1 MSNRKPIAATAQM
14 VHLTAFEIARG
25 PVPDMNRQ
33 TSIGA
38 GLHQRGV
45 GDLGLACGES
55 TRCWP
60 GRGCS
65 EASSDRNITDQVRL
79 AKIIIGRYRTSEVTA
94 KSRELWTGNTFW
106 DHSPS

>member
-1 MSNRKPIAATAQM
+1 MSKRKPIAATAQI

-45 GDLGLACGES
+45 GDLGLAFGEN
-55 TRCWP
+55 TCVCP
-60 GRGCS
+60 I
-65 EASSDRNITDQVRL
+65 EAPPDVRSDRNITYRTRL
-79 AKIIIGRYRTSEVTA
+79 AKIVVLQKRTRSSLGCLPSE
-94 KSRELWTGNTFW
+94 
-106 DHSPS
+106 